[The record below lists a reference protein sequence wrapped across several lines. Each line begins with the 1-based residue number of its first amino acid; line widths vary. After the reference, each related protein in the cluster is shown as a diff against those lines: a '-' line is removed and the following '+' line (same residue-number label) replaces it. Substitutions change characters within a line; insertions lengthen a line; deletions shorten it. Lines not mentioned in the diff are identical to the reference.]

1 VNSFSAN
8 FQVRLGGFA
17 PLREAKSEF
26 RLLLLIDFD
35 ILTSYSRRA
44 RGRHLR
50 CASSRLMKKTITKK
64 SHRTPKL
71 KSKDALLLLLSHN
84 ALFTNV
90 TKRTL
95 ERIAPNLVTQYFK
108 SGETIFDES
117 STGRDLYLI
126 LQGRVHIKKYTKYGT
141 ESPLAM
147 LRERDFFGELSLIGG
162 FPRSARAEA
171 VGECTIA
178 CLNYEH
184 YQALLKES
192 KTFAHNLLQHLA
204 LRLRTIDQMFVSE
217 LEKNSAAYEAQ
228 LDKLHLLIEATK
240 TVNST
245 LNSDELLETI
255 LTTATTSLRA
265 DRGTLYLIDAAA
277 NSLYSKVLKGNDLVE
292 IRLPMGKGLAGYVAK
307 TGETVNIVD
316 AYKDPRFNPEIDKKS
331 GYKTHNVLCMPLRNK
346 EGTSVGVFQLL
357 NKRGGPFTKD
367 DEEFIN
373 ALSVH
378 AAIAIENAK
387 LVKELVQSE
396 RLSAIGRMA
405 STIIHDIKNPMSTM
419 RIYAQVIKN
428 KVENKEASD
437 IADLMIKQVDR
448 FVSMTQEVLDFSRGV
463 SELNLEDVSL
473 AEVLPAMLNFI
484 EHDLVKRSI
493 AVVKKLDYAGTVRID
508 SEKMMRVVQNI
519 SGNAADAMPEGG
531 TFTIHTTRAGDQ
543 VQFAFID
550 TGTGMTEE
558 IRSRA
563 FDPFF
568 SRGKKHGTGLGL
580 AIVKKIVEDHNGS
593 VDIESEYG
601 KGTTV
606 RVLLPLAAQA

>member
-1 VNSFSAN
+1 
-8 FQVRLGGFA
+8 
-17 PLREAKSEF
+17 
-26 RLLLLIDFD
+26 
-35 ILTSYSRRA
+35 
-44 RGRHLR
+44 
-50 CASSRLMKKTITKK
+50 MKKTISKK
-64 SHRTPKL
+64 PARPRL

-95 ERIAPNLVTQYFK
+95 ERIAPNLVTQHFK
-108 SGETIFDES
+108 NGETIFDES
-117 STGRDLYLI
+117 SKGRDLYLI

-184 YQALLKES
+184 YQALLTES

-204 LRLRTIDQMFVSE
+204 IRLRTIDQMFVSE

-228 LDKLHLLIEATK
+228 LDKLYLLIEATK

-245 LNSDELLETI
+245 LNSDELLEAI
-255 LTTATTSLRA
+255 LATATTSLRA
-265 DRGTLYLIDAAA
+265 DRGTLYLIDAV
-277 NSLYSKVLKGNDLVE
+277 SQTLWSKVLKGDDMVE

-331 GYKTHNVLCMPLRNK
+331 GYKTRNVLCMPLRNK
-346 EGTSVGVFQLL
+346 EGTAVGVFQLL
-357 NKRGGPFTKD
+357 NKRGGAFTKD

-387 LVKELVQSE
+387 IVKELVQNE

-428 KVENKEASD
+428 KVENKEAGD

-463 SELNLEDVSL
+463 SELNLEEVEL
-473 AEVLPAMLNFI
+473 ADVLPAMLSFV

-493 AVVKKLDYAGTVRID
+493 AVVKKLEYTGAVRMD

-519 SGNAADAMPEGG
+519 SGNAADAMPDGG
-531 TFTIHTTRAGDQ
+531 TFTIHTTRRDDS
-543 VQFAFID
+543 VQFEFTD

-580 AIVKKIVEDHNGS
+580 AIVKKIIEDHSGS
-593 VDIESEYG
+593 VEIESECG

-606 RVLLPLAAQA
+606 RVFLPLAAAS